1 MKKNLITNM
10 CLSAGLL
17 IAALSLGSCMD
28 GDINKDPD
36 KIMESEL
43 NKDNLWGT
51 YLTTMQRR
59 VAPEDQNDFQ
69 LTEDLVGNM
78 YAGYYAGTQNWEGG
92 YNGTTY
98 SFPDGWIN
106 RPFKVAFV
114 DFLSSWNVLRQK
126 TDSSTVLFAVGE
138 VVKVAA
144 MHKTTDIYGPIPYT
158 RFGLASPVPYDSQEA
173 VYERFFKELDH
184 AIGILAE
191 FDAHNAGSKP
201 LEKFDLIYGSDIA
214 KWIRFAN
221 SLKLRLAMRV
231 RYAYPGAQALAEAAV
246 NNSYGVIESN
256 ADNPTMQSNN
266 ALSFTYF
273 NPFYNLYSEE
283 GYNEDRMGASME
295 AYLVGFDDPRLSIFF
310 TKGTDNKYHGLRNG
324 HKNGNRFQGKPLLSK
339 PTITQA
345 TPYLWMT
352 AAEVWLLRAEGA
364 LLNWQMKGTAKD
376 LYEQGI
382 RTSLSQ
388 HGLDAQADD
397 YLASTHQ
404 PAAYNGVYRSPSA
417 AAPSDITVAWDD
429 AATTEKKLERI
440 ITQKWIAMYPL
451 GQEAWSE
458 FRRTGYPKLFPVVDN
473 LSNGAVNTEIQVR
486 RLPFPE
492 SEYTGNK
499 AEVEKAVKL
508 LGGADTGGTRLWWDK
523 K

>member
-1 MKKNLITNM
+1 
-10 CLSAGLL
+10 
-17 IAALSLGSCMD
+17 
-28 GDINKDPD
+28 
-36 KIMESEL
+36 
-43 NKDNLWGT
+43 
-51 YLTTMQRR
+51 
-59 VAPEDQNDFQ
+59 
-69 LTEDLVGNM
+69 
-78 YAGYYAGTQNWEGG
+78 
-92 YNGTTY
+92 
-98 SFPDGWIN
+98 
-106 RPFKVAFV
+106 
-114 DFLSSWNVLRQK
+114 
-126 TDSSTVLFAVGE
+126 
-138 VVKVAA
+138 
-144 MHKTTDIYGPIPYT
+144 
-158 RFGLASPVPYDSQEA
+158 LASPVPYDSQEA

-184 AIGILAE
+184 AIGILTE
-191 FDAHNAGSKP
+191 FDAHNAGRKP

-231 RYAYPGAQALAEAAV
+231 RYVYPGAQALAEAAV

-388 HGLDAQADD
+388 HGLDAQADA

-404 PAAYNGVYRSPSA
+404 PAAYDGVYRSPSA

>member
-1 MKKNLITNM
+1 
-10 CLSAGLL
+10 
-17 IAALSLGSCMD
+17 
-28 GDINKDPD
+28 
-36 KIMESEL
+36 
-43 NKDNLWGT
+43 
-51 YLTTMQRR
+51 
-59 VAPEDQNDFQ
+59 
-69 LTEDLVGNM
+69 
-78 YAGYYAGTQNWEGG
+78 
-92 YNGTTY
+92 
-98 SFPDGWIN
+98 
-106 RPFKVAFV
+106 
-114 DFLSSWNVLRQK
+114 
-126 TDSSTVLFAVGE
+126 
-138 VVKVAA
+138 
-144 MHKTTDIYGPIPYT
+144 
-158 RFGLASPVPYDSQEA
+158 
-173 VYERFFKELDH
+173 
-184 AIGILAE
+184 
-191 FDAHNAGSKP
+191 
-201 LEKFDLIYGSDIA
+201 
-214 KWIRFAN
+214 
-221 SLKLRLAMRV
+221 
-231 RYAYPGAQALAEAAV
+231 
-246 NNSYGVIESN
+246 
-256 ADNPTMQSNN
+256 
-266 ALSFTYF
+266 
-273 NPFYNLYSEE
+273 
-283 GYNEDRMGASME
+283 
-295 AYLVGFDDPRLSIFF
+295 
-310 TKGTDNKYHGLRNG
+310 
-324 HKNGNRFQGKPLLSK
+324 
-339 PTITQA
+339 
-345 TPYLWMT
+345 MT

-388 HGLDAQADD
+388 HGLDAQADA

-404 PAAYNGVYRSPSA
+404 PAAYDGVYRSPSA